1 MNGHQIRHIAQV
13 FNVAAFAEFGV
24 LGYAGLKVEPM
35 DWLAIGASAAVFLLG
50 QALAVYLLGFVA
62 EEMP

>member
-1 MNGHQIRHIAQV
+1 MNGHQIRHIAHV

-24 LGYAGLKVEPM
+24 FGYAGLKAQPM

-50 QALAVYLLGFVA
+50 QGLAVYLLGFVA
-62 EEMP
+62 EEMA